1 MATEFTPLPSLLG
14 GVLIG
19 ASAVMLMIGLGRIAG
34 ATGIMSGILFPSN
47 AKDFSWRLAMVS
59 GMMLA
64 VPLLAFT
71 VQVQPNVVPDF
82 SLTRV
87 IIGGLIVGVGVTLGG
102 GCTSGHGICGL
113 ARLSPRSAVA
123 VVSFMIAAFVTVFI
137 TRHVLGL

>member
-1 MATEFTPLPSLLG
+1 MVTEFTPLLSLLG

-19 ASAVMLMIGLGRIAG
+19 ASAFMLMIGLGRIAG
-34 ATGIMSGILFPSN
+34 ATGIMSGIFFNSN

-59 GMMLA
+59 GMILA

>member
-137 TRHVLGL
+137 NRHVLGL